1 MSDPTPDLRLQLTSD
16 PRYLCAARECVA
28 AATRQLGFSDD
39 QCCHIVLA
47 VDEAVS
53 NVMQH
58 GYEGCCDRPIW
69 ISLYRHEDQ
78 SRGRGVRIVIE
89 DEARQVEPEQIRG
102 RDLTDL
108 RPGGLGVHV
117 ITQVMDSASYEK
129 RPGCGMRLTMIKY
142 LASKGGAAQA
152 TGTGTSHV

>member
-1 MSDPTPDLRLQLTSD
+1 MTEPDLRLQLTSD
-16 PRYLCAARECVA
+16 PRYLCAVRECLA
-28 AATRQLGFSDD
+28 AATRQLGFTED

-69 ISLYRHEDQ
+69 VSLFRHTD
-78 SRGRGVRIVIE
+78 SVRGAGVRIVIE
-89 DEARQVEPEQIRG
+89 DEGRQVDPAEIRG
-102 RDLTDL
+102 RDLSDL

-117 ITQVMDSASYEK
+117 ITRVMDSALYEK
-129 RPGCGMRLTMIKY
+129 RGTCGMRLTMIKY
-142 LASKGGAAQA
+142 LGSGGGTPSPPA
-152 TGTGTSHV
+152 TGATHV